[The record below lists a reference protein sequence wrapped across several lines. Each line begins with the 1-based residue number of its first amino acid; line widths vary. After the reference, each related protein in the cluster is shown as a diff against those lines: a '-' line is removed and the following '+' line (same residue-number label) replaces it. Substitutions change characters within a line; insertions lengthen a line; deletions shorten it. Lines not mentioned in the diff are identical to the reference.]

1 MTKAESVAQAL
12 KYAET
17 FASTAG
23 IDGLRAKTGL
33 PALKAGTVSCLKCS
47 RDFTSE
53 DKTRNRICFICKRTG
68 EWQGSRESDSI
79 YPAMPS
85 VTAFKKGAGVKTQS
99 ELFKHRPQTKRKKKP
114 RTKAQKQFGDKPLSK
129 RRTRA

>member
-1 MTKAESVAQAL
+1 MTEAESVAQAL

-47 RDFTSE
+47 RDFSSE
-53 DKTRNRICFICKRTG
+53 DKTQNRICHVCKRTG

-99 ELFKHRPQTKRKKKP
+99 EFIKTRPRTKKKP
-114 RTKAQKQFGDKPLSK
+114 RTEAQKQFGDKPLSK
-129 RRTRA
+129 RRTRT